1 MEYILTLIPF
11 IIFISYQLYCNYK
24 SNIVIKALIKE
35 MNYSNSRVMAMGM
48 DISALQRGENVLF
61 KETADKITEEE
72 WNETKIVELKLGKE

>member
-1 MEYILTLIPF
+1 
-11 IIFISYQLYCNYK
+11 
-24 SNIVIKALIKE
+24 